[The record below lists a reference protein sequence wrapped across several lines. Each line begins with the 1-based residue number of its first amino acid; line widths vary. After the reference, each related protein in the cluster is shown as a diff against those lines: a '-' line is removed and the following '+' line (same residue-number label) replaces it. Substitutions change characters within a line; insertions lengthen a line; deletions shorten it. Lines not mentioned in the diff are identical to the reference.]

1 MSWLRQTTRKGLAA
15 GLALSLLLPGVV
27 LAQPPQPARPGQ
39 PAPADA
45 PSAPLITPEMREAL
59 RRGSV
64 TLNYENLDI
73 RLLARLMAEFTG
85 RNIVLDQNV
94 QGKITVV
101 SSNPVGPDQ
110 AWQIFRI
117 ALERYNFGVVESNG
131 ITQIMPLKDIR
142 KYAPVMKNPTSIRS
156 GMSVGVIILK
166 NADVNTMQ
174 NALKP
179 LLSELGELQP
189 YPPAKALV
197 VTDRAPMVERIA
209 ATARHLDQAQM
220 EALVSVNFP
229 KYAEAAEIAPILE
242 ELINPPGGAAAGA
255 GGTPER
261 RTVVRAFVPSNAVL
275 IYGDAANIAKV
286 KAMLARIDVP
296 EAAPEDV
303 QDPRFYV
310 IALQNAKAEDVAAI
324 LSEMLSEKADLQ
336 AQRLENNPRLARQQ
350 RANANSGQTATPDAN
365 SASGA
370 RPNEGSPDGRGQNT
384 PFVSSKVAADIETN
398 SLVFYI
404 SPSQFVEVEA
414 LVKKLDAPRKQ
425 VLVTAVVAE
434 VTLGRVLQTGANFQ
448 ALTAGGLLSTFNGG
462 VSEEGLLSFLASGNF
477 VVGAAGAG
485 TRTIN
490 VNGRDVNVPE
500 LFGFLSAEKN
510 NSDFN
515 LISAPRVLTEDHK
528 QAEINVGNVVPFPT
542 GAQFNAFGQPTV
554 TYDYRDVG
562 IKMLVTPHVSQSD
575 TIKLEIEQEI
585 QEVTDFLE
593 QNLGGTG
600 FTVPLISNRNV
611 KTTITVR
618 DGQTL
623 MIGGLI
629 SKRTTETLR
638 KVPILG
644 DIPLIQNL
652 FRELR
657 KEEAKTT
664 LFISLTPHIVAV
676 PEEIDRIDR
685 PYRKYLEGDR
695 DPSDSQVERR
705 PNRPGFSSPYQ
716 QSDGSID
723 LSGESDPKPGGKSKV
738 AASGKSST
746 SSTVIGL
753 DGFRLLDP
761 ALKGRPSRSTVV
773 VHNEGKRSEELVVIA
788 TIRHPDGTRR
798 EVRADAVTLKGGAE
812 REVNLPPIEFNSGPG
827 VYEVDLAV
835 WENEQLRGRLRL
847 PEKVEVR

>member
-1 MSWLRQTTRKGLAA
+1 MSWLRQTSRRGLAA
-15 GLALSLLLPGVV
+15 SLALSFLLPGAAF
-27 LAQPPQPARPGQ
+27 AQPPQPARPGQ
-39 PAPADA
+39 PAPSDA
-45 PSAPLITPEMREAL
+45 PVAPLITPEMRNAL
-59 RRGSV
+59 RSGSV

-101 SSNPVGPDQ
+101 SSNPVNPDQ

-117 ALERYNFGVVESNG
+117 ALERYNYGVVESNG
-131 ITQIMPLKDIR
+131 ITQVMPLKDIR
-142 KYAPVMKNPTSIRS
+142 KYAPVLKNPTQIRS
-156 GMSVGVIILK
+156 GMSVGVILLK
-166 NADVNTMQ
+166 NADVNVMQ

-189 YPPAKALV
+189 YPPAKAIV
-197 VTDRAPMVERIA
+197 VTDRAPMVERVA
-209 ATARHLDQAQM
+209 ATARHLDQAQSDT
-220 EALVSVNFP
+220 LVSVNFP

-242 ELINPPGGAAAGA
+242 ELINPAGAAAGQGAA
-255 GGTPER
+255 GSER
-261 RTVVRAFVPSNAVL
+261 RTVVRAFEPSNAVL

-324 LSEMLSEKADLQ
+324 LSEMLTEKADLQ

-350 RANANSGQTATPDAN
+350 RANANGAAAGATGATPDAN
-365 SASGA
+365 SAAGASGTA
-370 RPNEGSPDGRGQNT
+370 DSKGQSV
-384 PFVSSKVAADIETN
+384 PFVSSKVAADVETN

-448 ALTAGGLLSTFNGG
+448 ALGAGGLLSTFNGG

-477 VVGAAGAG
+477 VVGAAGSG

-500 LFGFLSAEKN
+500 LFGFISAEKN

-528 QAEINVGNVVPFPT
+528 EAEINVGNVVPFPT

-685 PYRKYLEGDR
+685 PYREFLEGDR

-716 QSDGSID
+716 QADGTID
-723 LSGESDPKPGGKSKV
+723 LSGVPDPKSKG
-738 AASGKSST
+738 AAGAKST
-746 SSTVIGL
+746 SASTDVIGL

-761 ALKGRPSRSTVV
+761 AVKGRPTRSSVLLR
-773 VHNEGKRSEELVVIA
+773 NQGQRSEELVVIG

-798 EVRADAVTLKGGAE
+798 EVRADAVNLRPGAE
-812 REVNLPPIEFNSGPG
+812 KQVNLPPIEFDSGPG
-827 VYEVDLAV
+827 TYEVDLAV

-847 PEKVEVR
+847 PEKVEIR

>member
-1 MSWLRQTTRKGLAA
+1 MNWLRHTSRKGLAA
-15 GLALSLLLPGVV
+15 GLALSLLLPGTV

-45 PSAPLITPEMREAL
+45 PATPLITPEMRNAL
-59 RRGSV
+59 RSGSV

-101 SSNPVGPDQ
+101 SANPVTPEQ
-110 AWQIFRI
+110 AWQLFRI

-131 ITQIMPLKDIR
+131 ITQVLPLKDIR
-142 KYAPVMKNPTSIRS
+142 KYAPVIKNPTTIRS
-156 GMSVGVIILK
+156 GMSVGVIVLK
-166 NADVNTMQ
+166 NADVNVMQ
-174 NALKP
+174 NALRP

-189 YPPAKALV
+189 YPPSKALV

-209 ATARHLDQAQM
+209 ATARHLDQAEK

-229 KYAEAAEIAPILE
+229 KYAEAVEIAPILE
-242 ELINPPGGAAAGA
+242 ELINPPAAAGA
-255 GGTPER
+255 QQQER
-261 RTVVRAFVPSNAVL
+261 RTIVRAFAPSNAVL
-275 IYGDAANIAKV
+275 IYGDAANISKV
-286 KAMLARIDVP
+286 KSMLNRIDVP
-296 EAAPEDV
+296 AAAPEDV

-350 RANANSGQTATPDAN
+350 RANAATGTPDAA
-365 SASGA
+365 SAPGA
-370 RPNEGSPDGRGQNT
+370 RPNAEGNTDERGQST

-448 ALTAGGLLSTFNGG
+448 ALGAGGILSTFNGG

-477 VVGAAGAG
+477 VIGAAGSG

-500 LFGFLSAEKN
+500 LFGFISAERN

-685 PYRKYLEGDR
+685 PYREYLEGDR
-695 DPSDSQVERR
+695 APSDSQVERR

-716 QSDGSID
+716 SADGSID
-723 LSGESDPKPGGKSKV
+723 LTGAPEPTLP
-738 AASGKSST
+738 GKSSG
-746 SSTVIGL
+746 SSPSSSLIDL
-753 DGFRLLDP
+753 EGFRLLEP
-761 ALKGRPSRSTVV
+761 AVKGKGARSTVTLR
-773 VHNEGKRSEELVVIA
+773 NQGSRSEELVVIA
-788 TIRHPDGTRR
+788 TVRHPDGTRR
-798 EVRADAVTLKGGAE
+798 EVRADAVNVRGGSS
-812 REVNLPPIEFNSGPG
+812 REVKLPPIEFDSGAG
-827 VYEVDLAV
+827 TYEVDLAV
-835 WENEQLRGRLRL
+835 WESDQLRGRLRL
-847 PEKVEVR
+847 PEKVQVP

>member
-1 MSWLRQTTRKGLAA
+1 MGFMKTAQRGMAA
-15 GLALSLLLPGVV
+15 ALSLFFLFPGGV
-27 LAQPPQPARPGQ
+27 LAQPPQPNG
-39 PAPADA
+39 AP
-45 PSAPLITPEMREAL
+45 PSPSGPLINEQMRQSL
-59 RRGSV
+59 RSGMV

-73 RLLARLMAEFTG
+73 RLLARIMAEFTG

-94 QGKITVV
+94 QGKITVI
-101 SSNPVGPDQ
+101 SSAPVNADQ

-117 ALERYNFGVVESNG
+117 ALERYGMGVVEANG
-131 ITQIMPLKDIR
+131 VTQVLPLKDIR
-142 KYAPVMKNPTSIRS
+142 KYAPVIKNPTTIRS
-156 GMSVGVIILK
+156 GMSVGVLVFQ
-166 NADVNTMQ
+166 NADVNLMQ
-174 NALKP
+174 NALRP
-179 LLSELGELQP
+179 LLSDLGEIQAYLP
-189 YPPAKALV
+189 GKALV

-209 ATARHLDQAQM
+209 ATARYLDQAHSD
-220 EALVSVNFP
+220 AIVSVNFP
-229 KYAEAAEIAPILE
+229 KYAEASEIAPILE
-242 ELINPPGGAAAGA
+242 ELINPPGV
-255 GGTPER
+255 PNEK
-261 RTVVRAFVPSNAVL
+261 RTVVRAFEPSNAVM
-275 IYGDAANIAKV
+275 IYGEPNNIAKV
-286 KAMLARIDVP
+286 KAMLARIDVE

-303 QDPRFYV
+303 QEPRFYV

-324 LSEMLSEKADLQ
+324 LSEMLTEKADLQ
-336 AQRLENNPRLARQQ
+336 QQRLENNPRLARQT
-350 RANANSGQTATPDAN
+350 RANSNASAPDAA
-365 SASGA
+365 SAPKVDA
-370 RPNEGSPDGRGQNT
+370 EGDTAPGQDV
-384 PFVSSKVAADIETN
+384 PFVSSKVAADLETN

-404 SPSQFVEVEA
+404 SPSQFVEVEG
-414 LVKKLDAPRKQ
+414 LVQKLDAPRKQ

-434 VTLGRVLQTGANFQ
+434 VTLSRLLETGANFQ
-448 ALTAGGLLSTFNGG
+448 VLTPGGVISAFNGG

-477 VVGAAGAG
+477 FVGASGAG

-490 VNGRDVNVPE
+490 INGRDVNVPE
-500 LFGFLSAEKN
+500 AFGFIKAEQN

-562 IKMLVTPHVSQSD
+562 IKMLVTPHVSQGD
-575 TIKLEIEQEI
+575 TIKLEIEQEV

-664 LFISLTPHIVAV
+664 LFISLTPHIVTA

-685 PYRKYLEGDR
+685 PYREYLEGDR
-695 DPSDSQVERR
+695 DPSDAQVERR
-705 PNRPGFSSPYQ
+705 PTRGEFESPYEKS
-716 QSDGSID
+716 SDGSID
-723 LSGESDPKPGGKSKV
+723 LTGVRDTSGSS
-738 AASGKSST
+738 SST
-746 SSTVIGL
+746 PSRSASSAPRNSNGGVML
-753 DGFRLLDP
+753 EGFRLLESAVAGGD
-761 ALKGRPSRSTVV
+761 ARSSVTVA
-773 VHNEGKRSEELVVIA
+773 NSGSETRELVVIG
-788 TIRHPDGTRR
+788 TVRHPDGTRR
-798 EVRADAVTLKGGAE
+798 ELRGDAVVVPAGGEAEVTLP
-812 REVNLPPIEFNSGPG
+812 VIDFDSGPG
-827 VYEVDLAV
+827 IYEVDLAV
-835 WENEQLRGRLRL
+835 WENDQLRGRLRL
-847 PEKVEVR
+847 PEKVEVE

>member
-1 MSWLRQTTRKGLAA
+1 MGFMRQTQRFTALVLGL
-15 GLALSLLLPGVV
+15 LFLFPGGV
-27 LAQPPQPARPGQ
+27 LAQPPQQPPANGGT
-39 PAPADA
+39 PAPAG
-45 PSAPLITPEMREAL
+45 PLMNEATRQQL
-59 RRGSV
+59 RSGMV

-94 QGKITVV
+94 QGKITVI
-101 SSNPVGPDQ
+101 SSAPVNPDQ

-117 ALERYNFGVVESNG
+117 ALERYGMGVVEANG
-131 ITQIMPLKDIR
+131 VSQVIPLKDIR
-142 KYAPVMKNPTSIRS
+142 KYAPVLKNPSTIRS
-156 GMSVGVIILK
+156 GMSVGVLVFQ
-166 NADVNTMQ
+166 NADVNLMQ
-174 NALKP
+174 NSLRP
-179 LLSELGELQP
+179 LLSDLGEIQAYLP
-189 YPPAKALV
+189 GKALV

-209 ATARHLDQAQM
+209 ATARYLDQAHADTM
-220 EALVSVNFP
+220 VSVNFP
-229 KYAEAAEIAPILE
+229 KFAEATEIAPILE
-242 ELINPPGGAAAGA
+242 ELINPPGL
-255 GGTPER
+255 PNEK
-261 RTVVRAFVPSNAVL
+261 RTVVRAFEPSNAVM
-275 IYGDAANIAKV
+275 IYGEAANIAKV
-286 KAMLARIDVP
+286 KSMLARIDVE

-303 QDPRFYV
+303 QEPRFYV

-324 LSEMLSEKADLQ
+324 LSEMLTEKADLQ
-336 AQRLENNPRLARQQ
+336 QQRLENNPRLARQQ
-350 RANANSGQTATPDAN
+350 RAASNTAAPDAN
-365 SASGA
+365 TAPKVDA
-370 RPNEGSPDGRGQNT
+370 EGDTAPGEDV

-398 SLVFYI
+398 SLVFYL
-404 SPSQFVEVEA
+404 SPSQFLEVEA
-414 LVKKLDAPRKQ
+414 LVQKLDAPRKQ
-425 VLVTAVVAE
+425 ILVTAVVAE
-434 VTLGRVLQTGANFQ
+434 VTLGRLLETGANFQ
-448 ALTAGGLLSTFNGG
+448 ILTPGGVISAFNGG

-477 VVGAAGAG
+477 FVGASGSG

-490 VNGRDVNVPE
+490 INGRDVNVPE
-500 LFGFLSAEKN
+500 AFGFIKAEQN

-575 TIKLEIEQEI
+575 TIKLEIEQEV

-664 LFISLTPHIVAV
+664 LFISLTPHIVAT
-676 PEEIDRIDR
+676 PDEIERIDR

-695 DPSDSQVERR
+695 DPADAQVEK
-705 PNRPGFSSPYQ
+705 RPGRAEFRSPYEK
-716 QSDGSID
+716 SEDGSID
-723 LSGESDPKPGGKSKV
+723 LSTQQTSRSSSPSRNSGGGMV
-738 AASGKSST
+738 
-746 SSTVIGL
+746 L
-753 DGFRLLDP
+753 EGFRLLETPVLNGD
-761 ALKGRPSRSTVV
+761 SRSCVTVGNSTV
-773 VHNEGKRSEELVVIA
+773 DSEELVVIG
-788 TIRHPDGTRR
+788 TVRHPDGSRR
-798 EVRADAVTLKGGAE
+798 ELRADAIVVPAGGEAEVTL
-812 REVNLPPIEFNSGPG
+812 PSIEFDSGPG

-835 WENEQLRGRLRL
+835 WKDDQLRGRLRL
-847 PEKVEVR
+847 PERIEVK

>member
-1 MSWLRQTTRKGLAA
+1 MGFMRKAQRGMAA
-15 GLALSLLLPGVV
+15 ALSLFFLFPAGV
-27 LAQPPQPARPGQ
+27 LAQPAPPPTAAP
-39 PAPADA
+39 PAPAPGA
-45 PSAPLITPEMREAL
+45 PPSPSGPLMNEQTRAQL
-59 RRGSV
+59 RSGLV

-94 QGKITVV
+94 QGKITVI
-101 SSNPVGPDQ
+101 SSSPVNADQ

-117 ALERYNFGVVESNG
+117 ALERYGMGVVEANG
-131 ITQIMPLKDIR
+131 VTQVMPLKDIR
-142 KYAPVMKNPTSIRS
+142 KYAPVIKNPTTIRS
-156 GMSVGVIILK
+156 GMSVGVMVFQ
-166 NADVNTMQ
+166 NADVNLMQ
-174 NALKP
+174 NVLRP
-179 LLSELGELQP
+179 LLSDLGEIQAYL
-189 YPPAKALV
+189 PAKALV
-197 VTDRAPMVERIA
+197 VTDRSPMVERIA
-209 ATARHLDQAQM
+209 ATARYLDQAH
-220 EALVSVNFP
+220 ESTIVSVNFP
-229 KYAEAAEIAPILE
+229 KYAEATEIAPILE
-242 ELINPPGGAAAGA
+242 ELINPPGV
-255 GGTPER
+255 PNEK
-261 RTVVRAFVPSNAVL
+261 RTVVRAFEPSNAVM
-275 IYGDAANIAKV
+275 IYGEAANIAKV
-286 KAMLARIDVP
+286 KAMLARIDVE

-303 QDPRFYV
+303 QEPRFYV
-310 IALQNAKAEDVAAI
+310 INLQNAKAEDVAAI
-324 LSEMLSEKADLQ
+324 LSEMLTEKADLQ
-336 AQRLENNPRLARQQ
+336 QQRLENNPRLARQA
-350 RANANSGQTATPDAN
+350 RANANGAETPDAA
-365 SASGA
+365 SAA
-370 RPNEGSPDGRGQNT
+370 KVDAEGDTAKPEDV
-384 PFVSSKVAADIETN
+384 PFVSSKVAADVETN

-404 SPSQFVEVEA
+404 SPSQFVEVEQ
-414 LVKKLDAPRKQ
+414 LVQKLDAPRKQ

-434 VTLGRVLQTGANFQ
+434 VTLSRLLETGANFQ
-448 ALTAGGLLSTFNGG
+448 VLTPGGVISAFNGG

-477 VVGAAGAG
+477 FVGAAGSG

-490 VNGRDVNVPE
+490 INGRDVNVPE
-500 LFGFLSAEKN
+500 QFGFIKAEQN

-575 TIKLEIEQEI
+575 TIKLEIEQEV

-664 LFISLTPHIVAV
+664 LFISLTPHIVTA

-685 PYRKYLEGDR
+685 PYREYLEGDR
-695 DPSDSQVERR
+695 DPADAQVEKR
-705 PNRPGFSSPYQ
+705 PNRDEFRSPYEKA
-716 QSDGSID
+716 SDGSLD
-723 LSGESDPKPGGKSKV
+723 FTGVDNSRSSGRDSSSTASRNLSGKV
-738 AASGKSST
+738 E
-746 SSTVIGL
+746 L
-753 DGFRLLDP
+753 EGFRLLETPVSGGD
-761 ALKGRPSRSTVV
+761 ARSAVTID
-773 VHNEGKRSEELVVIA
+773 NEGSESSELVVIG
-788 TIRHPDGTRR
+788 TVRNPDGSRR
-798 EVRADAVTLKGGAE
+798 ELRADAVYVPPNSQAEVTLPTIDFDA
-812 REVNLPPIEFNSGPG
+812 GPG

-835 WENEQLRGRLRL
+835 WENDQLRGRLRL
-847 PEKVEVR
+847 PERIEVK

>member
-1 MSWLRQTTRKGLAA
+1 MSWLRHKTQKGLATT
-15 GLALSLLLPGVV
+15 LVISLLLPGIAF
-27 LAQPPQPARPGQ
+27 AQPPQQPGQ
-39 PAPADA
+39 PNGNGQVPGA
-45 PSAPLITPEMREAL
+45 SAPLMTEQMRQAL
-59 RRGSV
+59 RSGSV

-142 KYAPVMKNPTSIRS
+142 KYAPVLKNPTQIRS
-156 GMSVGVIILK
+156 GMSVGVILLK

-179 LLSELGELQP
+179 LLSDLGELQP

-209 ATARHLDQAQM
+209 ATARHLDQAQT
-220 EALVSVNFP
+220 ESLVSVNFP
-229 KYAEAAEIAPILE
+229 KYAEAAEIAPILD
-242 ELINPPGGAAAGA
+242 ELINQAGAAAAA

-261 RTVVRAFVPSNAVL
+261 RTMVRAFEPSNAVL
-275 IYGDAANIAKV
+275 IYGEPANIAKV

-324 LSEMLSEKADLQ
+324 LSEMLTEKADLQ

-350 RANANSGQTATPDAN
+350 RAGANAATPDAN
-365 SASGA
+365 SAPKA
-370 RPNEGSPDGRGQNT
+370 NAEGTADGKGQSV

-404 SPSQFVEVEA
+404 SPSQFVEVEG

-434 VTLGRVLQTGANFQ
+434 VTLSRVLATGANFQ

-462 VSEEGLLSFLASGNF
+462 VSEEGLLSFLSSGNF
-477 VVGAAGAG
+477 VLGAAGSG

-500 LFGFLSAEKN
+500 LFGFLRAEKN

-600 FTVPLISNRNV
+600 FSVPLISNRNV

-664 LFISLTPHIVAV
+664 LFISLTPHIVSA

-685 PYRKYLEGDR
+685 PYREFLEGDR
-695 DPSDSQVERR
+695 DPSDAQVERR

-716 QSDGSID
+716 QADGTID
-723 LSGESDPKPGGKSKV
+723 LSGVPDPAGAKKPSSVASSKPSTADAVGLES
-738 AASGKSST
+738 
-746 SSTVIGL
+746 
-753 DGFRLLDP
+753 FRLLEP
-761 ALKGRPSRSTVV
+761 ALKNRSSRATVV
-773 VHNEGKRSEELVVIA
+773 VQNTGQRSEELVVIG

-798 EVRADAVTLKGGAE
+798 EVRADAISLRGGAE
-812 REVNLPPIEFNSGPG
+812 REVNLPPIEFDSGPG
-827 VYEVDLAV
+827 TYEIDLAV
-835 WENEQLRGRLRL
+835 WENDQLRGRLRL

>member
-1 MSWLRQTTRKGLAA
+1 MGFMNKAKKGMAA
-15 GLALSLLLPGVV
+15 ALSLFFLFPGGV
-27 LAQPPQPARPGQ
+27 LAQPPQTPP
-39 PAPADA
+39 PTEAP
-45 PSAPLITPEMREAL
+45 PSPSGPLMNEATRAQL
-59 RRGSV
+59 RSGMV

-73 RLLARLMAEFTG
+73 RLLARLMAEFTN

-94 QGKITVV
+94 QGKITVI
-101 SSNPVGPDQ
+101 SSSPVNADQ

-117 ALERYNFGVVESNG
+117 ALERYGFGVVEANG
-131 ITQIMPLKDIR
+131 VTQIMALKDIR
-142 KYAPVMKNPTSIRS
+142 KYAPVVKNPTTIRS
-156 GMSVGVIILK
+156 GMSVGVMVFQ
-166 NADVNTMQ
+166 NADVNLMQ
-174 NALKP
+174 NVLRP
-179 LLSELGELQP
+179 LLSDLGDIQAYL
-189 YPPAKALV
+189 PAKALV
-197 VTDRAPMVERIA
+197 VTDRSPMVERIA
-209 ATARHLDQAQM
+209 ATARYLDQAHQDTI
-220 EALVSVNFP
+220 VSVNFP
-229 KYAEAAEIAPILE
+229 KYAEATEIAPILE
-242 ELINPPGGAAAGA
+242 ELINPPGVAN
-255 GGTPER
+255 EK
-261 RTVVRAFVPSNAVL
+261 RTVVRAFEPSNAVM
-275 IYGDAANIAKV
+275 IYGEAASIAKV
-286 KAMLARIDVP
+286 KAMLARIDVE

-310 IALQNAKAEDVAAI
+310 INLQNAKAEDVAAI

-336 AQRLENNPRLARQQ
+336 QQRLENNPRLARQA
-350 RANANSGQTATPDAN
+350 RANANGAATPETPDAA
-365 SASGA
+365 SAA
-370 RPNEGSPDGRGQNT
+370 KVDAEGDKAGKQAT
-384 PFVSSKVAADIETN
+384 PFVSSKVAADVETN

-404 SPSQFVEVEA
+404 SPSQFVEVEQ
-414 LVKKLDAPRKQ
+414 LVQKLDAPRKQ

-434 VTLGRVLQTGANFQ
+434 VTLSRLMQTGANFQ
-448 ALTAGGLLSTFNGG
+448 ALTAGGVISAFNGG
-462 VSEEGLLSFLASGNF
+462 LTEEGLLSFLASGNF
-477 VVGAAGAG
+477 FIGASGSKV
-485 TRTIN
+485 RTVN
-490 VNGRDVNVPE
+490 VNGRDINVPE
-500 LFGFLSAEKN
+500 QFGFISAEQN

-575 TIKLEIEQEI
+575 TIKLEIEQEV

-664 LFISLTPHIVAV
+664 LFISLTPHIVTA

-685 PYRKYLEGDR
+685 PYREYLEGDR
-695 DPSDSQVERR
+695 NPADAQVEKR
-705 PNRPGFSSPYQ
+705 PTRDEFRSPYEKAD
-716 QSDGSID
+716 DGSVD
-723 LSGESDPKPGGKSKV
+723 FSKV
-738 AASGKSST
+738 GLDASDRTPSSRSTPSSTPSRNTSGK
-746 SSTVIGL
+746 VEL
-753 DGFRLLDP
+753 EGFRLLETPVAGGD
-761 ALKGRPSRSTVV
+761 ARSAVTID
-773 VHNEGKRSEELVVIA
+773 NDGSESSELVVIG
-788 TIRHPDGTRR
+788 TVRSPDGSRR
-798 EVRADAVTLKGGAE
+798 EIRADAVYVPPNSQAEVTLPTIDFDAG
-812 REVNLPPIEFNSGPG
+812 SG

-835 WENEQLRGRLRL
+835 WENDQLRGRIRL
-847 PEKVEVR
+847 PERIEVK

>member
-1 MSWLRQTTRKGLAA
+1 MGHNITKRLSG
-15 GLALSLLLPGVV
+15 ALLGLLLLFSSTAV
-27 LAQPPQPARPGQ
+27 AQPPANG
-39 PAPADA
+39 APPP
-45 PSAPLITPEMREAL
+45 PSGPLINEQTRQQL
-59 RRGSV
+59 RSGMV

-94 QGKITVV
+94 QGKITVI
-101 SSNPVGPDQ
+101 SSSPVNPNQ
-110 AWQIFRI
+110 AWEVFRL
-117 ALERYNFGVVESNG
+117 ALERYGMGVSESNG
-131 ITQIMPLKDIR
+131 VTQILPLKDIR
-142 KYAPVMKNPTSIRS
+142 KYAPVIKNPTKLRS
-156 GMSVGVIILK
+156 DMTVGVLVFK
-166 NADVNTMQ
+166 NADVNLMQ
-174 NALKP
+174 NALRP
-179 LLSELGELQP
+179 LLSDLGDIQP
-189 YPPAKALV
+189 YLPGKALV

-209 ATARHLDQAQM
+209 ATARHLDQSHSDTI
-220 EALVSVNFP
+220 VSVNFP
-229 KYAEAAEIAPILE
+229 KYAEATEIAPILE
-242 ELINPPGGAAAGA
+242 ELINPPGVAN
-255 GGTPER
+255 EK
-261 RTVVRAFVPSNAVL
+261 RTVVRAFQPSNAVM
-275 IYGDAANIAKV
+275 IYGEPANIAKV
-286 KAMLARIDVP
+286 KAMLARIDVE

-324 LSEMLSEKADLQ
+324 LSEMLTEKADLQ
-336 AQRLENNPRLARQQ
+336 QQRLENNPRLARQQ
-350 RANANSGQTATPDAN
+350 RAASAGATPDAN
-365 SASGA
+365 SAAPASDAEGNRTGSGQ
-370 RPNEGSPDGRGQNT
+370 SV

-414 LVKKLDAPRKQ
+414 LVTKLDAPRKQ

-434 VTLGRVLQTGANFQ
+434 VTLSRLLETGANFQ
-448 ALTAGGLLSTFNGG
+448 MLTPGGVISAFNGG

-477 VVGAAGAG
+477 FLGASGSG

-490 VNGRDVNVPE
+490 INGRDVNVPE
-500 LFGFLSAEKN
+500 AFGFIKAERN

-664 LFISLTPHIVAV
+664 LFISLTPHIVTA

-685 PYRKYLEGDR
+685 PYREYLEGDR
-695 DPSDSQVERR
+695 SPADAQVEKR
-705 PNRPGFSSPYQ
+705 PNRGEFRSPYE
-716 QSDGSID
+716 SRVDGSYD
-723 LSGESDPKPGGKSKV
+723 LTGADS
-738 AASGKSST
+738 SST
-746 SSTVIGL
+746 RTPAAAANTTTSSRRGVGL
-753 DGFRLLDP
+753 EQFRLLEP
-761 ALKGRPSRSTVV
+761 AKAGQQARSAVLVT
-773 VHNEGKRSEELVVIA
+773 NNDSGSQELVVIG
-788 TIRHPDGTRR
+788 TVRHPDGKRR
-798 EVRADAVTLKGGAE
+798 ELRAKAVVVPSGGDAEVTLPSI
-812 REVNLPPIEFNSGPG
+812 RFDSGPG
-827 VYEVDLAV
+827 SYEVDLAV
-835 WENEQLRGRLRL
+835 WENETLRGRLRL
-847 PEKVEVR
+847 PEVIEVR

>member
-1 MSWLRQTTRKGLAA
+1 MSWLRQKTQKGLATS
-15 GLALSLLLPGVV
+15 LAISLLLPGIV
-27 LAQPPQPARPGQ
+27 LAQPPQPAQPGQ
-39 PAPADA
+39 PAGQTPG
-45 PSAPLITPEMREAL
+45 PSAPLMTEQMRQQL
-59 RRGSV
+59 RSGSV

-101 SSNPVGPDQ
+101 SSNPVGPEQ

-131 ITQIMPLKDIR
+131 ITQILPLKDIR
-142 KYAPVMKNPTSIRS
+142 KYAPVLKNPTQIRS
-156 GMSVGVIILK
+156 GMSVGVILLK
-166 NADVNTMQ
+166 NANVDVMQ

-189 YPPAKALV
+189 YPPAKAIV

-220 EALVSVNFP
+220 ESMVSVNFP
-229 KYAEAAEIAPILE
+229 KYAEAAEIAPILD
-242 ELINPPGGAAAGA
+242 ELINQAGAAAA

-261 RTVVRAFVPSNAVL
+261 RTMVRAFEPSNAVL
-275 IYGDAANIAKV
+275 IYGEPANIAKV

-324 LSEMLSEKADLQ
+324 LSEMLTEKADLQ

-350 RANANSGQTATPDAN
+350 RAGANAAPGAAPDAN
-365 SASGA
+365 SAPKANAEGA
-370 RPNEGSPDGRGQNT
+370 TDGKGQST
-384 PFVSSKVAADIETN
+384 PFVSSKVAADVETN

-462 VSEEGLLSFLASGNF
+462 VSEEGLLSYLASGNF

-500 LFGFLSAEKN
+500 LFGFISAERN

-685 PYRKYLEGDR
+685 PYRQYLEGDR

-716 QSDGSID
+716 QADGSID
-723 LSGESDPKPGGKSKV
+723 LSGAPDPSGIKKPQTASNSKPGKS
-738 AASGKSST
+738 G
-746 SSTVIGL
+746 TVGV
-753 DGFRLLDP
+753 DGFRLLEP
-761 ALKGRPSRSTVV
+761 ALKNRSSRSVV
-773 VHNEGKRSEELVVIA
+773 VVKNEGQRSEELVVIG
-788 TIRHPDGTRR
+788 TVRHPDGTRR
-798 EVRADAVTLKGGAE
+798 EVRADAVTLRGGAE
-812 REVNLPPIEFNSGPG
+812 REVSIPPIEFDSGPG
-827 VYEVDLAV
+827 TYEVDFAV
-835 WENEQLRGRLRL
+835 WENDQLRGRLRL
-847 PEKVEVR
+847 PERVEVR

>member
-1 MSWLRQTTRKGLAA
+1 MGFMNKAKKGMAA
-15 GLALSLLLPGVV
+15 ALSLFFLFPGGV
-27 LAQPPQPARPGQ
+27 LAQPPQTPP
-39 PAPADA
+39 PTEAP
-45 PSAPLITPEMREAL
+45 PSPSGPLMNEATRAQL
-59 RRGSV
+59 RSGMV

-73 RLLARLMAEFTG
+73 RLLARLMAEFTN

-94 QGKITVV
+94 QGKITVI
-101 SSNPVGPDQ
+101 SSSPVNADQ

-117 ALERYNFGVVESNG
+117 ALERYGFGVVEANG
-131 ITQIMPLKDIR
+131 VTQVMALKDIR
-142 KYAPVMKNPTSIRS
+142 KYAPVVKNPTTIRS
-156 GMSVGVIILK
+156 GMSVGVMVFQ
-166 NADVNTMQ
+166 NADVNLMQ
-174 NALKP
+174 NVLRP
-179 LLSELGELQP
+179 LLSDLGDIQP
-189 YPPAKALV
+189 YLPAKALV
-197 VTDRAPMVERIA
+197 VTDRSPMVERIA
-209 ATARHLDQAQM
+209 ATARYLDQAHQDTI
-220 EALVSVNFP
+220 VSVNFP
-229 KYAEAAEIAPILE
+229 KYAEATEIAPILE
-242 ELINPPGGAAAGA
+242 ELINPPGV
-255 GGTPER
+255 PNER
-261 RTVVRAFVPSNAVL
+261 RTVVRAFEPSNAVM
-275 IYGDAANIAKV
+275 IYGEAANIAKV
-286 KAMLARIDVP
+286 KAMLARIDVE

-310 IALQNAKAEDVAAI
+310 INLQNAKAEDVAAI

-336 AQRLENNPRLARQQ
+336 QQRLENNPRLARQA
-350 RANANSGQTATPDAN
+350 RANANGATAETPDAA
-365 SASGA
+365 SAA
-370 RPNEGSPDGRGQNT
+370 KVDAEGDTAGKQAT
-384 PFVSSKVAADIETN
+384 PFVSSKVAADVETN

-404 SPSQFVEVEA
+404 SPSQFIEVEQ
-414 LVKKLDAPRKQ
+414 LVQKLDAPRKQ

-434 VTLGRVLQTGANFQ
+434 VTLSRLMQTGANFQ
-448 ALTAGGLLSTFNGG
+448 ALTAGGVISAFNGG
-462 VSEEGLLSFLASGNF
+462 LTEEGLLSFLASGNF
-477 VVGAAGAG
+477 FIGASGSKV
-485 TRTIN
+485 RTVN
-490 VNGRDVNVPE
+490 VNGRDINVPE
-500 LFGFLSAEKN
+500 QFGFISAEKN

-575 TIKLEIEQEI
+575 TIKLEIEQEV

-664 LFISLTPHIVAV
+664 LFISLTPHIVTA

-685 PYRKYLEGDR
+685 PYREYLEGDR
-695 DPSDSQVERR
+695 NPADAQLEKR
-705 PNRPGFSSPYQ
+705 PTRDEFRSPYEKAD
-716 QSDGSID
+716 DGSVD
-723 LSGESDPKPGGKSKV
+723 FSKV
-738 AASGKSST
+738 GLDASDRAPSSRST
-746 SSTVIGL
+746 SSRNISGKVEL
-753 DGFRLLDP
+753 EGFRLLETPVVGGD
-761 ALKGRPSRSTVV
+761 ARSAVTID
-773 VHNEGKRSEELVVIA
+773 NAGSESSELVVIG
-788 TIRHPDGTRR
+788 TVRSPDGSRR
-798 EVRADAVTLKGGAE
+798 EIRADAVYVPPNSQAEVTLPTIDFDAG
-812 REVNLPPIEFNSGPG
+812 SG

-835 WENEQLRGRLRL
+835 WENDQLRGRLRL
-847 PEKVEVR
+847 PERIEVK